1 MQHTNEQTI
10 DARSRTMIDI
20 ENQFNTIQEEDKY
33 RDSGSVTDQ
42 IYKAAMKNETIEV
55 VLKRFQDSRII

>member
-1 MQHTNEQTI
+1 
-10 DARSRTMIDI
+10 MIDI